1 MVHQT
6 SIPAHTTTNFCNFAN
21 YIPTTESFSTV
32 VPSCFSTCYP
42 RVISN
47 PADSMVTMR
56 SIPTQPSIPMAATDV
71 NCFNSCFGYNTNP
84 LTSYQTQGT
93 FGLRNLFTMN
103 PYGQPAVP
111 VDTLSRQLSSV
122 SLQPSINDNSGVVHT
137 AASQLLSAPPLI
149 VQEPTVSERVYKKS
163 NMKPKT
169 FKLHAVEVHQFV
181 PMPQNPTSPFVQT
194 VSGMNY
200 LGQPIYRHGVGIE
213 HPNAFFNPNTTGYI
227 APVMRDVIDGVENP
241 KIPHMYSM
249 DSQRSHQV
257 VRLETEESRIS
268 PRDRVDTTDM
278 EPAENVKT
286 KTRKMLQLK

>member
-1 MVHQT
+1 MSARPQEESIQEQPQATWTSTVPKPSQLFKTCCAPREGAIPITIPVYSPVYNGNQILSGTPGVIPHQQHVFAAPYVTGVTVPETIVSQRVSPQETIISNQGSNVYLQSENSIPVTSFSPNASIVHQT

-137 AASQLLSAPPLI
+137 AAR
-149 VQEPTVSERVYKKS
+149 T
-163 NMKPKT
+163 
-169 FKLHAVEVHQFV
+169 
-181 PMPQNPTSPFVQT
+181 
-194 VSGMNY
+194 
-200 LGQPIYRHGVGIE
+200 YR
-213 HPNAFFNPNTTGYI
+213 
-227 APVMRDVIDGVENP
+227 
-241 KIPHMYSM
+241 K
-249 DSQRSHQV
+249 
-257 VRLETEESRIS
+257 
-268 PRDRVDTTDM
+268 
-278 EPAENVKT
+278 
-286 KTRKMLQLK
+286 